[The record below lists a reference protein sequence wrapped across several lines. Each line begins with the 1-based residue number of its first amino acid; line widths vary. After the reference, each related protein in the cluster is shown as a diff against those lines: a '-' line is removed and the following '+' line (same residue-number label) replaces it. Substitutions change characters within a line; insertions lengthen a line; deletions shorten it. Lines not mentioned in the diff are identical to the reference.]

1 MKNTMY
7 TLLLVVSS
15 LISGCAQ
22 FPTHDIVIDVEKN
35 PRVDMAGYK
44 TFAWMAAT
52 TVLNDPEGKWQPLDY
67 DLKKEVEFLITREL
81 RKRQVSE
88 VRSNSDLL
96 VTYFIGVDMAAVKI
110 KEARRDEMRLL
121 QKVPKGALF
130 VVLLDPATGHVVW
143 ASRAKAELKFLEAS
157 IAKKR
162 LDYVVTNMFKKMDN

>member
-1 MKNTMY
+1 MVLAFSY
-7 TLLLVVSS
+7 
-15 LISGCAQ
+15 GCAS

-35 PRVDMAGYK
+35 PRADIKGYK
-44 TFAWMAAT
+44 TFSWMPAT

-67 DLKKEVEFLITREL
+67 DLKKEVEFNITREI
-81 RKRQVSE
+81 RKQGISE
-88 VRSNSDLL
+88 VDGNADLL

-130 VVLLDPATGHVVW
+130 IVLLDPKTGYVVW

-162 LDYVVTNMFKKMDN
+162 IEYVIENMFNKMSGN